1 MDLSVRREKAL
12 QRGHVFDGRHENGPP
27 RGERRLARL
36 LALLL
41 TGLPLAL
48 VAFAPPAWAASAPTP
63 SAGPPFVPYFGP
75 RSVPLAILLPGALAS
90 FAAIAVT
97 LVILARGRRR
107 RSGTSAAAFPSGG
120 RTTLEQPFAR
130 SEGSETALP
139 EPGQDRRK
147 TQRRAA

>member
-1 MDLSVRREKAL
+1 MDLGFHKERAL
-12 QRGHVFDGRHENGPP
+12 QRGRVFEGTHENGLP

-36 LALLL
+36 VALLL
-41 TGLPLAL
+41 TGLSLAL
-48 VAFAPPAWAASAPTP
+48 VAFAPPAWAASLPTP

-75 RSVPLAILLPGALAS
+75 ISVPLAILLPGALAS

-97 LVILARGRRR
+97 LVIMARGRRR
-107 RSGTSAAAFPSGG
+107 RSGTSAAFPGAG
-120 RTTLEQPFAR
+120 RTTPAQPFGR